1 MNTPG
6 MATPRGGGAGAVVD
20 EMRQTCTYIC
30 GECHVEQ
37 EIKPK
42 VGRTIEQTFI
52 KYFFINFKVIF

>member
-1 MNTPG
+1 

-42 VGRTIEQTFI
+42 VGRTIITNI
-52 KYFFINFKVIF
+52 YKIFLYLF